1 MRLLP
6 KSAFG
11 QTVLL
16 IGVLLLINQV
26 VSYLSVTMYFIRP
39 SYEQINS
46 LFATPAA
53 TLKTHLDD
61 LDDPEY
67 LHTLKAQTGIR
78 IFTDTEAKAARLGQ
92 ATFYQFMSAQ
102 VTEQLGEKA
111 EVRISAPQ
119 LDQQSTPYYVWIKIS
134 SLADKWIRVP
144 VFGLSEANIF
154 PLTLYLLLIGILSVG
169 GGWLF
174 VFRLNRPLSAL
185 QRAAIKVGRGQFPPP
200 LKEDGTSEMI
210 EVTKAFNR
218 MNQGIKQLE
227 HDRMVMTAGISHDL
241 RTPLT
246 RIRLATEML
255 PEDQDWVKEGIVSDI
270 EDMNAII
277 DQFIE
282 YARQEQQER
291 QTISNL
297 NPLITELADARNT
310 NQQFNPSKE
319 DRKSIHLE
327 LTPLPNIPLRKVA
340 LKRVLD
346 NLIEN
351 AFRYGSNHIEIT
363 TYFDKKQNRVICK
376 VRDFGQG
383 IPEDSLENVFRPF
396 SQGDSARN
404 SGGSGLGLA
413 ITKRIIEM
421 HGGQINLRNHPQ
433 EGLIAEFWLPSEG
446 L

>member
-1 MRLLP
+1 MLP

-46 LFATPAA
+46 LIATQTA
-53 TLKTHLDD
+53 TLKSQLTTLDSPQYRES
-61 LDDPEY
+61 LQRE
-67 LHTLKAQTGIR
+67 TGIELFSEKQA
-78 IFTDTEAKAARLGQ
+78 IKANLHL
-92 ATFYQFMSAQ
+92 ATFYQFMSNQ
-102 VTEQLGEKA
+102 VSQQLGETAK
-111 EVRISAPQ
+111 VRISAPQ
-119 LDQQSTPYYVWIKIS
+119 QDGFSTPYYVWVNIE
-134 SLADKWIRVP
+134 SLQKYWLRIP
-144 VFGLSEANIF
+144 VYGLSESNIF
-154 PLTLYLLLIGILSVG
+154 PLTLYLLLIGILSVS

-174 VFRLNRPLSAL
+174 VFKLNRPLSSL
-185 QRAAIKVGRGQFPPP
+185 QRAAIKVGRGQFPAP
-200 LKEDGTSEMI
+200 LKEEGTSEMI
-210 EVTKAFNR
+210 EVTRAFNR

-255 PEDQDWVKEGIVSDI
+255 PEEQDWVKEGIVNDI

-282 YARQEQQER
+282 YARQEQQEP
-291 QTISNL
+291 QEIMNL
-297 NPLITELADARNT
+297 NPVISELVDSRMANQSMNT
-310 NQQFNPSKE
+310 DHAKQCDISLDLQ
-319 DRKSIHLE
+319 
-327 LTPLPNIPLRKVA
+327 PLPEIPLRKVA
-340 LKRVLD
+340 IKRVLD

-351 AFRYGSNHIEIT
+351 AIRYGSHNIEISSHC
-363 TYFDKKQNRVICK
+363 DQRQKRIVCS
-376 VRDFGQG
+376 VRDYGEG
-383 IPEDSLENVFRPF
+383 IPEDQLETVFRPF
-396 SQGDSARN
+396 SQGDSARG

-421 HGGQINLRNHPQ
+421 HGGHITLRNHQ
-433 EGLIAEFWLPSEG
+433 KQGLVAEFWLPSDG

>member
-1 MRLLP
+1 M
-6 KSAFG
+6 
-11 QTVLL
+11 
-16 IGVLLLINQV
+16 
-26 VSYLSVTMYFIRP
+26 
-39 SYEQINS
+39 
-46 LFATPAA
+46 
-53 TLKTHLDD
+53 
-61 LDDPEY
+61 
-67 LHTLKAQTGIR
+67 
-78 IFTDTEAKAARLGQ
+78 
-92 ATFYQFMSAQ
+92 
-102 VTEQLGEKA
+102 
-111 EVRISAPQ
+111 
-119 LDQQSTPYYVWIKIS
+119 
-134 SLADKWIRVP
+134 
-144 VFGLSEANIF
+144 
-154 PLTLYLLLIGILSVG
+154 
-169 GGWLF
+169 
-174 VFRLNRPLSAL
+174 

-291 QTISNL
+291 QTIANL
-297 NPLITELADARNT
+297 NPLITELTDARNT
-310 NQQFNPSKE
+310 NQQFNPSAE
-319 DRKSIHLE
+319 DRQSIHLE
-327 LTPLPNIPLRKVA
+327 LNPLPNIPLRKVA

-363 TYFDKKQNRVICK
+363 TYFDNKQNRVVCK

-421 HGGQINLRNHPQ
+421 HGGQINLRNHPE

>member
-46 LFATPAA
+46 LIATQAA
-53 TLKTHLDD
+53 TLKTHVDE

-67 LHTLKAQTGIR
+67 LRTLKAQTGIR

-102 VTEQLGEKA
+102 VTEQLEEKA

-119 LDQQSTPYYVWIKIS
+119 LDQQSTPYYVWIKIAT
-134 SLADKWIRVP
+134 LPDKWIRVP
-144 VFGLSEANIF
+144 VYGLSEANIF

-174 VFRLNRPLSAL
+174 VLRLNRPLNAL

-291 QTISNL
+291 QTIANL
-297 NPLITELADARNT
+297 NP
-310 NQQFNPSKE
+310 
-319 DRKSIHLE
+319 
-327 LTPLPNIPLRKVA
+327 
-340 LKRVLD
+340 
-346 NLIEN
+346 
-351 AFRYGSNHIEIT
+351 
-363 TYFDKKQNRVICK
+363 
-376 VRDFGQG
+376 
-383 IPEDSLENVFRPF
+383 
-396 SQGDSARN
+396 
-404 SGGSGLGLA
+404 
-413 ITKRIIEM
+413 
-421 HGGQINLRNHPQ
+421 
-433 EGLIAEFWLPSEG
+433 
-446 L
+446 